1 MKKLFAILL
10 ALAMVFALAAC
21 NQADTPDT
29 TAAPTT
35 APTEKVSE
43 PIGTLYFTFGAA
55 IEMVYDEEGEVL
67 ELTGKNEAGNAIAAA
82 CQNQLGKECVFA
94 ARAILRYVSDNQL
107 IGDARTVAV
116 RVGKGDPLPD
126 AEFLETIITDCQYLA
141 DEECTNLKM
150 VKIHDERLTE
160 DGELNLDAAMRL
172 ASYFLG
178 AQEADITGNN
188 EPVDGVY
195 TLSSGEKSCT
205 VDAFTGLV
213 TAK

>member
-1 MKKLFAILL
+1 MKKLLVILL
-10 ALAMVFALAAC
+10 ILMMVASLAAC
-21 NQADTPDT
+21 NTDSAPET

-43 PIGTLYFTFGAA
+43 PLGTLYLTFGAA
-55 IEMVYDEEGEVL
+55 IEMVYDQEGQVL
-67 ELTGKNEAGNAIAAA
+67 ELKGKNEAGNAIAAA

-94 ARAILRYVSDNQL
+94 ARAILRYVADNQL

-116 RVGKGDPLPD
+116 RVGKGEELPD

-150 VKIHDERLTE
+150 VKLHDERLTE
-160 DGELNLDAAMRL
+160 DGELNLEAAKRL

-178 AQEADITGNN
+178 AEEADITGNN

-195 TLSSGEKSCT
+195 NLNSGEKGCT
-205 VDAFTGLV
+205 IDAFTGLV